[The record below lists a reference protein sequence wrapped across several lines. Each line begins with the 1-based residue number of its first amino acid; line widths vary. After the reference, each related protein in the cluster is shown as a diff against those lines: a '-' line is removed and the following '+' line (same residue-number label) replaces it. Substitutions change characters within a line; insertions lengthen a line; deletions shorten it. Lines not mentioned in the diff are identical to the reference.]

1 MKKGRYGVVHGSVM
15 DQFFRPTHI
24 DIETSSLDDVTLENI
39 TRLVS
44 NKNLQ
49 VENEDELTV
58 KLYLYP

>member
-1 MKKGRYGVVHGSVM
+1 M